1 MTPLAYHTLKQID
14 TYIHAYIHIKT
25 RFLNQDQTISTG
37 RGLSSS
43 CNMYRKSCS
52 GGGARGG
59 TGGASLCS
67 CCLCARRSWPF
78 CCFTHE
84 LTEWNLGRV
93 STEATVDTVSRRLG
107 VLVDFHVG

>member
-1 MTPLAYHTLKQID
+1 MTPLAYYTPKQID

-25 RFLNQDQTISTG
+25 CFLSRDQTISTG

-43 CNMYRKSCS
+43 CNMYLKSCS
-52 GGGARGG
+52 GGGARAG

-67 CCLCARRSWPF
+67 CCLWARRSCPF
-78 CCFTHE
+78 CCLTQE

-93 STEATVDTVSRRLG
+93 STEATVDTVS
-107 VLVDFHVG
+107 